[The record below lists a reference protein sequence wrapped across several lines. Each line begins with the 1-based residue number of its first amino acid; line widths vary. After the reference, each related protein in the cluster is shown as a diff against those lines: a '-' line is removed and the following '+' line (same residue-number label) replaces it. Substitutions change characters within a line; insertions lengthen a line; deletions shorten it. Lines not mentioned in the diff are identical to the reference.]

1 LATNELKV
9 IDGRGI
15 SRIFSPNPWSQT
27 SPQMHPTPS
36 DELLEGA
43 GGGRTYGSGGLSY
56 ALGTVTVTIIAHHLC
71 TH

>member
-1 LATNELKV
+1 
-9 IDGRGI
+9 
-15 SRIFSPNPWSQT
+15 
-27 SPQMHPTPS
+27 MHPTPS